1 MSLSISAD
9 EYILPKIAEREL
21 RRFSNLRS
29 TSSALGVK
37 PSVSEVVALHALG
50 ISQVN
55 ILVLLI
61 KSKHLICRFQY
72 HALYWQLQ
80 SREKFME
87 VSIMRL
93 HGETCMGLKLQ
104 WFQGISSE
112 GSLISSLLSYSAIA
126 KHLFIFLSCKRSSEV

>member
-1 MSLSISAD
+1 MSLSMSTD

-37 PSVSEVVALHALG
+37 PMLNEVLVLHAQG
-50 ISQVN
+50 ISDVN
-55 ILVLLI
+55 NLVLLI
-61 KSKHLICRFQY
+61 KPKHLICRFQY

-80 SREKFME
+80 SSEKFME
-87 VSIMRL
+87 MSIMRF
-93 HGETCMGLKLQ
+93 HGETCMGSKLQ

-112 GSLISSLLSYSAIA
+112 GSSN
-126 KHLFIFLSCKRSSEV
+126 FIFPLLYCNS